1 MIKKRPASLLL
12 LMLWVTLPTFA
23 DTVTSERLN
32 LPIAPRLFTNT
43 VEPTESASTAGHYV
57 LPPKAPAGAPN
68 VLLIMTDD
76 AGFAASSAFGGAVA
90 TPTLER
96 LANEGL
102 RYTQFHTTG
111 VCSPT
116 RAALLTG
123 RNHHAVSSGSLVE
136 LDSPYE
142 GYATSIPPSAAT
154 IARVL
159 RDNGYATAM
168 FGKDHNIHH
177 AERTAVGPF
186 DSWPT
191 GRLRGFDYFYGFI
204 SGDTNQWRPSLYEN
218 TRRIDA
224 RGRDNT
230 LLVDEELA
238 DKAIHWLHQKQATAP
253 QRPFFMY
260 YAYGSPHAPH
270 QAPQAWIDRFKGQ
283 FDQGWDKFRAQLF
296 EQQKA
301 AGVIPA
307 DAELTP
313 RPDMI
318 TAWNAL
324 PAKTQRVYARYME
337 VFAAQLAFQDA
348 QTGRLIDELERLGLR
363 DNTVIIFI
371 EGDNGASAESGAP
384 GTLNEMALLSTG
396 REHEVSI
403 DWLAENLDVLGSD
416 KTYQSYPLGWT
427 WAMNTPFSW
436 FKQTASHLGGVR
448 NGMVISWPDGIRD
461 FGAIRQQYHHVIDVM
476 PTVLDITGIPA
487 PDTVDGFEQQPLNGV
502 SMAYSFKSADSPSQ
516 RTTQYYEL
524 YGNRAIYHE
533 GWLASTSPRFFPWEM
548 ITTRENSD
556 TESYNWELYHLAN
569 DFTQSHD
576 VAQEYPEKLAELKAI
591 FDNEARANKVYPIQ
605 DSGAHTRGAVKARSL
620 RNTRMQT
627 VLWGPNI
634 SVDMANA
641 PPMFHLP
648 FILEADIDVDTTANG
663 VIFAAGSAF
672 GGWSFYLV
680 DGLPVVTASLSPL
693 PGGATR
699 LAASRPLSAGNH
711 SLRYE
716 FTPSGTGGTLTL
728 SVDGTTVIS
737 GAIKDRPMMMAGNG
751 ESLDSGRDTNDPVTF
766 EYQNEGYFT
775 GSINKITLRTL
786 PPARH

>member
-1 MIKKRPASLLL
+1 MRTALQSSLCILL
-12 LMLWVTLPTFA
+12 TSILTPVLANTIDA
-23 DTVTSERLN
+23 DRLS
-32 LPIAPRLFTNT
+32 LPIAPRPFTST
-43 VEPTESASTAGHYV
+43 VEPTEKASTPGHYAA
-57 LPPKAPAGAPN
+57 APSAPIGSPN

-76 AGFAASSAFGGAVA
+76 AGFAASSAFAGAVE
-90 TPTLER
+90 TPALER
-96 LANEGL
+96 LAEQGL

-123 RNHHAVSSGSLVE
+123 RNHHAVGMGSLVE
-136 LDSPYE
+136 LDSPYG
-142 GYATSIPPSAAT
+142 GYVGDIPPTAAT

-159 RDNGYATAM
+159 GENGYATAM
-168 FGKDHNIHH
+168 FGKDHNVPH

-224 RGRDNT
+224 RGCESN

-238 DKAIHWLHQKQATAP
+238 DKAIHWLHEKQATAP

-270 QAPQAWIDRFKGQ
+270 HAPQEWIDRFKGK
-283 FDQGWDKFRAQLF
+283 FDQGWDELRKQVFAR
-296 EQQKA
+296 QKA
-301 AGVIPA
+301 AGIVPD
-307 DAELTP
+307 DAQLTP
-313 RPDMI
+313 RPDMVA
-318 TAWNAL
+318 AWDSL
-324 PAKTQRVYARYME
+324 PPKTQRVYARYME

-363 DNTVIIFI
+363 DNTVVIFI

-396 REHEVSI
+396 HEHDVPI
-403 DWLAENLDVLGSD
+403 DWLAEHLDVLGSD

-427 WAMNTPFSW
+427 WAMNTPFKW

-448 NGMVISWPDGIRD
+448 NGMVISWPKGITKT
-461 FGAIRQQYHHVIDVM
+461 GEIRQQYHHVIDVM
-476 PTVLDITGIPA
+476 PTLLDITGVPA
-487 PDTVDGFEQQPLNGV
+487 PVTVDGFTQQPIDGV
-502 SMAYSFKSADSPSQ
+502 SMAYSFDNAETPSQ
-516 RTTQYYEL
+516 RITQYYEL
-524 YGNRAIYHE
+524 YGNRGIYHD
-533 GWLASTSPRFFPWEM
+533 GWLAATSPRYFPWEM
-548 ITTRENSD
+548 ITSRENSD
-556 TESYNWELYHLAN
+556 TEAYNWELYKLSE
-569 DFTQSHD
+569 DFTQARD
-576 VAQEYPEKLAELKAI
+576 LAKQYPEKLAQLKVV
-591 FDNEARANKVYPIQ
+591 FDQEARRNKVYPIQ
-605 DSGAHTRGAVKARSL
+605 DSGAHTRGAKKARQL
-620 RNTRMQT
+620 RNTPMQT
-627 VLWGPNI
+627 EFWGANV

-648 FILEADIDVDTTANG
+648 FVLTADIQVDDNANG

-680 DGLPVVTASLSPL
+680 DGYPVATASVSPL

-699 LAASRPLSAGNH
+699 LAAKQPLNAGTY

-716 FTPSGTGGTLTL
+716 FTPLDAGGTLTL
-728 SVDGTTVIS
+728 SVDGTTLMS
-737 GAIKDRPMMMAGNG
+737 GSIKDRPLMMAGNG
-751 ESLDSGRDTNDPVTF
+751 ESLDSGRDTNDPVSA

-775 GSINKITLRTL
+775 GVINKIALRTL
-786 PPARH
+786 TPARH

>member
-1 MIKKRPASLLL
+1 MKHIFWPALALALAAIS
-12 LMLWVTLPTFA
+12 PTA
-23 DTVTSERLN
+23 CANAGDDARLH
-32 LPIAPRLFTNT
+32 LPIAPQAFTNT
-43 VEPTESASTAGHYV
+43 VEPTEDASTPGHYH
-57 LPPKAPAGAPN
+57 LPPQAPTGSPN

-76 AGFAASSAFGGAVA
+76 AGFASSSAFAGAVQ

-123 RNHHAVSSGSLVE
+123 RNHHAVGMGSLVE
-136 LDSPYE
+136 LDSPYA
-142 GYATSIPPSAAT
+142 GYIGSIPPTAAT

-168 FGKDHNIHH
+168 FGKDHNVPH

-224 RGRDNT
+224 RERDT
-230 LLVDEELA
+230 HLLVDEELA
-238 DKAIHWLHQKQATAP
+238 DKAIHWLHEKQATAP
-253 QRPFFMY
+253 ERPFFMY

-270 QAPQAWIDRFKGQ
+270 HAPQAWIDRFKGK
-283 FDQGWDKFRAQLF
+283 FDQGWDELRKQIFAR
-296 EQQKA
+296 QKA
-301 AGVIPA
+301 AGIVPKNA
-307 DAELTP
+307 QLTP
-313 RPDMI
+313 RPDMVA
-318 TAWNAL
+318 AWDSL

-363 DNTVIIFI
+363 DNTIVIFI

-396 REHEVSI
+396 HEHDVPI
-403 DWLAENLDVLGSD
+403 DWLADNLDVLGSD

-427 WAMNTPFSW
+427 WAMNTPFKW

-448 NGMVISWPDGIRD
+448 NGMVISWPKGITAA
-461 FGAIRQQYHHVIDVM
+461 GEVRQQYHHVIDIM
-476 PTVLDITGIPA
+476 PTLLEVAGVPA
-487 PDTVDGFEQQPLNGV
+487 PTTVDGFTQQPIDGV
-502 SMAYSFKSADSPSQ
+502 SMAYSFDNAETPSQ
-516 RTTQYYEL
+516 RVTQYYEL
-524 YGNRAIYHE
+524 YGNRGVYHD
-533 GWLASTSPRFFPWEM
+533 GWLAATTPRYFPWEM
-548 ITTRENSD
+548 ISGRENSD
-556 TESYNWELYHLAN
+556 TEAYSWELYQLSQ
-569 DFTQSHD
+569 DFTQSRD
-576 VAQEYPEKLAELKAI
+576 LAEQYPEKLAQLKGV
-591 FDNEARANKVYPIQ
+591 FDQEARRNKVYPIQ
-605 DSGAHTRGAVKARSL
+605 DSGAHTRGAEKARRL

-627 VLWGPNI
+627 ELWGANV
-634 SVDMANA
+634 SVDMGNA

-648 FILEADIDVDTTANG
+648 FVLDADIQVDNNANG

-680 DGLPVVTASLSPL
+680 DGRPVATASVSPL

-699 LAASRPLSAGNH
+699 LATKEPLSEGTH
-711 SLRYE
+711 RLRYE
-716 FTPSGTGGTLTL
+716 FTPVGTGGTLTL
-728 SVDGTTVIS
+728 SVDGDTLMS
-737 GAIKDRPMMMAGNG
+737 GNIKERPLMIAGNG
-751 ESLDSGRDTNDPVTF
+751 ESLDSGRDTNDPVTR

-775 GSINKITLRTL
+775 GVINKITLRTL
-786 PPARH
+786 MPQRH